1 MSDANEPAPQNEP
14 VPPNQPAAPVVQ
26 SLPVLPLKNALL
38 FPFIHTP
45 ISVGRPASTA
55 AAEAAM
61 SSEDKALVIVAQRDA
76 SVDEPQPGD
85 LYTMGCKAVIK
96 RMARGEGGMQLLLQG
111 IERVRLAAF
120 SQTSP
125 YLRAEVVTVPLPID
139 RGTEVDALRRELVAM
154 AARIQELA
162 RVQAPVDFLAALE
175 QIDDPM
181 HLVFL
186 MGSLTGLSLEKEQ
199 A

>member
-85 LYTMGCKAVIK
+85 LYAMGCKAVIK

-111 IERVRLAAF
+111 IERVRMVSF
-120 SQTSP
+120 PQTSP
-125 YLRAEVVTVPLPID
+125 FLRAEVVTVPLPID

-154 AARIQELA
+154 AARIHELA
-162 RVQAPVDFLAALE
+162 RGQGPGGFLAAA
-175 QIDDPM
+175 QKIYDPDAPGV
-181 HLVFL
+181 LV
-186 MGSLTGLSLEKEQ
+186 GS
-199 A
+199 